1 MVELI
6 EAKILDKLA
15 PKEPVTLTFGNSLNE
30 ISYEKRYI
38 FNFLLLKN
46 QALDSGEFIVNDKTI
61 YPNDNGDFSL
71 FLLAVNSQNICLSC
85 VFSSLSEDKDLLVKS
100 VQEQLC
106 LLRELPLIN
115 EEQKYFK
122 IHKIFE
128 TLLNFNPAYILI
140 DKGND
145 INKSSIQLINKAIFE
160 YSYKMTIITLDAN
173 NNVDSSSN
181 NAFSNLFNSKN
192 KEETNYNSITNSN
205 VDDEEDNNFD
215 FIEVDGNDSTIRKA
229 KQKAVRP
236 INKKVKSKEP
246 VNKYLPE
253 EKEKKIIDFNYIAKL
268 FKKEWTSFLFIIYG
282 TLSTIFFVLIV
293 PYQFSLENNALLST
307 VFLLGSILCFVVNF
321 LIISSLFSFM
331 DKIPYS
337 KKRTNYS
344 LTFTLISIV
353 LGALLAVG
361 LLFLLKSK
369 DILVVNENY
378 QNVFLIPGIII
389 SIIILII
396 PFFMY
401 PIRQLSVKLK
411 ALFPSKKEEGE
422 K

>member
-61 YPNDNGDFSL
+61 YPNDSGDFSL

-85 VFSSLSEDKDLLVKS
+85 VFSSLSEDKDLLAKS

-181 NAFSNLFNSKN
+181 NAFNILLFPMFGLP
-192 KEETNYNSITNSN
+192 TNATEIPSLIILPFL
-205 VDDEEDNNFD
+205 EFDNNS
-215 FIEVDGNDSTIRKA
+215 FIFEYTLSINGFNDS
-229 KQKAVRP
+229 
-236 INKKVKSKEP
+236 
-246 VNKYLPE
+246 
-253 EKEKKIIDFNYIAKL
+253 
-268 FKKEWTSFLFIIYG
+268 
-282 TLSTIFFVLIV
+282 FV
-293 PYQFSLENNALLST
+293 YFSP
-307 VFLLGSILCFVVNF
+307 
-321 LIISSLFSFM
+321 SS
-331 DKIPYS
+331 YS
-337 KKRTNYS
+337 
-344 LTFTLISIV
+344 
-353 LGALLAVG
+353 G
-361 LLFLLKSK
+361 
-369 DILVVNENY
+369 
-378 QNVFLIPGIII
+378 
-389 SIIILII
+389 
-396 PFFMY
+396 
-401 PIRQLSVKLK
+401 
-411 ALFPSKKEEGE
+411 
-422 K
+422 

>member
-61 YPNDNGDFSL
+61 YPNDSGDFSL

-85 VFSSLSEDKDLLVKS
+85 VFSSLSEDKDLLAKS

-106 LLRELPLIN
+106 LLREVPLIN
-115 EEQKYFK
+115 DEQKYFK

-181 NAFSNLFNSKN
+181 NAFSNFFNPKN
-192 KEETNYNSITNSN
+192 KEATNYN
-205 VDDEEDNNFD
+205 
-215 FIEVDGNDSTIRKA
+215 
-229 KQKAVRP
+229 
-236 INKKVKSKEP
+236 
-246 VNKYLPE
+246 
-253 EKEKKIIDFNYIAKL
+253 
-268 FKKEWTSFLFIIYG
+268 
-282 TLSTIFFVLIV
+282 
-293 PYQFSLENNALLST
+293 
-307 VFLLGSILCFVVNF
+307 
-321 LIISSLFSFM
+321 
-331 DKIPYS
+331 
-337 KKRTNYS
+337 
-344 LTFTLISIV
+344 
-353 LGALLAVG
+353 
-361 LLFLLKSK
+361 
-369 DILVVNENY
+369 
-378 QNVFLIPGIII
+378 
-389 SIIILII
+389 
-396 PFFMY
+396 
-401 PIRQLSVKLK
+401 
-411 ALFPSKKEEGE
+411 
-422 K
+422 